1 MLGILSTAIV
11 LLFFRA
17 LQPTP
22 VLPIYQPAMVDPVLV
37 DESIQYVKKYHRID
51 NFSLTN
57 QNKENI
63 THLDYD
69 DHIYVAD
76 FFFTTCPSICPIMTE
91 NMVYLQSLLNDLP
104 EIKLLS
110 FSVTPD
116 IDTPKVLK
124 AYAQQKGVN
133 DIRWNLLTGDKIEI
147 YNLARRSY
155 LVVQE
160 DGSGDENDMIHTE
173 NFVLIDKQ
181 RRIRGYYNGTQRE
194 DMDQIRAD
202 IDILRQEK

>member
-51 NFSLTN
+51 DFSLTN

-160 DGSGDENDMIHTE
+160 DGNGDEHDMIHTE

-181 RRIRGYYNGTQRE
+181 RRIRGYYDGTQRE